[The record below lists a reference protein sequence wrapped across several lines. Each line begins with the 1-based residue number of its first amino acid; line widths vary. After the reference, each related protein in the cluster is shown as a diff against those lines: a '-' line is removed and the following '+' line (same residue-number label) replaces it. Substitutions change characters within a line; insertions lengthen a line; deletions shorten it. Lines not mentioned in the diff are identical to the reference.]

1 MEIFLTL
8 SIRARVA
15 YGILCLEQ
23 TLQKLGYDYNRWQF
37 LLDTLWSYTYSNP
50 GAWHMITAEITP
62 LSIMGE
68 GEYNTFDFECITSE
82 QYSLLKRMYST
93 IPKEYFVIFELIFEI
108 GTKDLYASIVNGS
121 KETHGFLA
129 TIVKVLEENKIEVPD
144 IPEFLMK
151 QSIDENY
158 GWGNPFYRKDIF
170 DA

>member
-23 TLQKLGYDYNRWQF
+23 TLQKLGYDYNHWQF

-50 GAWHMITAEITP
+50 GAWHMIAAEITP
-62 LSIMGE
+62 LSIVE
-68 GEYNTFDFECITSE
+68 NSEYNSIDFECITQE

-121 KETHGFLA
+121 KETHGFLSA
-129 TIVKVLEENKIEVPD
+129 IVKVLEENKIDVPD
-144 IPEFLMK
+144 IPKFLIK
-151 QSIDENY
+151 QGIEENY
-158 GWGNPFYRKDIF
+158 GWGNPFYRNDIF